1 MNYIQTCRN
10 LTSLQVVLEQNLL
23 VRLSSIRVAPAIQH
37 AIKMQLW
44 DIRTLPMTPE
54 KVFMAMDEK
63 YKV

>member
-1 MNYIQTCRN
+1 MV
-10 LTSLQVVLEQNLL
+10 SEQNLL
-23 VRLSSIRVAPAIQH
+23 VRLSSIRGDPAIQH
-37 AIKMQLW
+37 AIKNAVGA